1 MNPSI
6 NALKASDGSG
16 NASVATVSNTRAP
29 LATTIQ
35 VDTVQG
41 INDDFFGTMGT
52 PHTFTDPV
60 TGETIT
66 VISEATAVDFRGHVD
81 GSNLEI
87 DEIAP
92 GYTDAGSSV
101 GDIVIIRP
109 TTQWGDQV
117 AEVLEVSHND
127 NGTIKNDSI
136 SDQQM
141 FTDPLDPVLRAS
153 EIMFDH
159 VASGLVW
166 TADAAGSTRAASM
179 TAGVVYINGK
189 RITVAAVT
197 ARLFT
202 ASKDTYVDVLDN
214 GDGTGTLVYQETTN
228 SNGTS
233 PALAANS
240 VRIAVIVTGASN
252 IAAASSINQGQGSR
266 TVPTASAT
274 EYMQVTDTLGNLI
287 CPRDS
292 QRKTLGYREVS
303 NADRSTVSGSFVDVT
318 GLKTTVKT
326 PANRKIKISF
336 GSRWVQLSV
345 AGNGYYLS
353 LEEDGVEIYQKVL
366 TSQGIAHAQNM
377 DFTVEHTPA
386 TSGAHTYN
394 LKYKSDGGATFLIK
408 CTGSTGA
415 KAWLSVDLV

>member
-189 RITVAAVT
+189 RITVAAVA

-202 ASKDTYVDVLDN
+202 ASKDTYVDVLDTGN
-214 GDGTGTLVYQETTN
+214 GTGTLVYTETTN

-240 VRIAVIVTGASN
+240 VRIAVIVTGASS
-252 IAAASSINQGQGSR
+252 IAAAASINQGQNNR
-266 TVPTASAT
+266 LLPTASAT
-274 EYMQVTDTLGNLI
+274 EYMQITDTLGNLI
-287 CPRDS
+287 YPRDP
-292 QRKTLGYREVS
+292 QRRTIGYREVANS
-303 NADRSTVSGSFVDVT
+303 DRSTTSATPVDVT

-326 PANRKIKISF
+326 VADRKVKFSF
-336 GSRWVQLSV
+336 GCRWVQFSIS
-345 AGNGYYLS
+345 GNGFNMS
-353 LEEDGVEIYQKVL
+353 VEEDGVQIYEKVL
-366 TSQGIAHAQNM
+366 TSQGVSHAQNM
-377 DFTVEHTPA
+377 DFTFEFTPTA
-386 TSGAHTYN
+386 GTHTYN
-394 LKYKSDGGATFLIK
+394 LRFYGAGGGTFLVK
-408 CTGSTGA
+408 CTGATGA
-415 KAWLSVDLV
+415 KAWIAIEQA